1 MATTRVAVAPMKAA
15 QIPKPGADFQIV
27 DREIPQPGPG
37 PVRGGRK
44 GKSPPLQK
52 PQAWATGR
60 VRQSVARRIY
70 ALLGF
75 I

>member
-37 PVRGGRK
+37 QVRAGRK
-44 GKSPPLQK
+44 GKSPPLRK
-52 PQAWATGR
+52 PHGWATGR

>member
-37 PVRGGRK
+37 QVRAGRK

-52 PQAWATGR
+52 PHG
-60 VRQSVARRIY
+60 
-70 ALLGF
+70 
-75 I
+75 

>member
-37 PVRGGRK
+37 QVRGGRK

-52 PQAWATGR
+52 PHG
-60 VRQSVARRIY
+60 
-70 ALLGF
+70 
-75 I
+75 